1 MTKQQWVFEVLV
13 KNDKD
18 MLGLIAYALYKHRK
32 HTLAKELR
40 SKNSSEPDIQKAVD
54 DFHNHVLQSGMTAI
68 FQEQAAKFISSA
80 YNEIE
85 KEFERK
91 KSNEIRKFIHSA
103 QKQSKEYQ
111 SRREYLLDKSLSTL
125 LSSIWALIFSV
136 LFIGSVH
143 ILFNEENR
151 REIMASAV
159 GKYFSMGEVAKEY
172 QSARPDSGQAQVN
185 KGAS

>member
-18 MLGLIAYALYKHRK
+18 MLGLVAYALYKHRK
-32 HTLAKELR
+32 HTLAKDMR
-40 SKNSSEPDIQKAVD
+40 SKGKSEPEIQKAVD
-54 DFHNHVLQSGMTAI
+54 DFHNHVLQSGMTAD
-68 FQEQAAKFISSA
+68 FQEQAKKFVSLS

-85 KEFERK
+85 KELERK
-91 KSNEIRKFIHSA
+91 KSNEIRKFIQSA

-111 SRREYLLDKSLSTL
+111 SRREYVLDKSLSTL
-125 LSSIWALIFSV
+125 LSSIWAVLFSV

-143 ILFNEENR
+143 ILFNEETR

-172 QSARPDSGQAQVN
+172 QSARPEGPQAQTSRD
-185 KGAS
+185 AP